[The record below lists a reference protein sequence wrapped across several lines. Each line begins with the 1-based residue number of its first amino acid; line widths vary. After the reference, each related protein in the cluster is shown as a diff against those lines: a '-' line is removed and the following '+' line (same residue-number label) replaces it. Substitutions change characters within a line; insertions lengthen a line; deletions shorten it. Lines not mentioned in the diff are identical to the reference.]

1 MWEKVKLGE
10 ICEIINGYAFKSSK
24 YVETNGAR
32 VIRITNVQKG
42 KIVDNDPKL
51 YPFNLLD
58 KLDNFEIKENHIL
71 MSLTGNV
78 GRVGLFPKELLPAY
92 LNQRVC
98 KITPLSERI
107 SKKYLYHYLNSSI
120 FEIEA
125 INASGGAAQ
134 LNLSSSWVS
143 KHEIPLPPLHIQ
155 EKIAEILD
163 KADELR
169 RKDQELQDKY
179 DQLAQAIFIDMF
191 GDPVKNEKGFRSGT
205 IRDLVK
211 EVKYGTSS
219 PAQENGMY
227 PYLRMNN
234 ITYNGSWD
242 YSSIKYI
249 NATESDY
256 LKYGLEYGDLIFNR
270 TNSKEL
276 VGKTAV
282 YKSLEK
288 VIIAG
293 YLIRVRVNNLAH
305 PDYISAYLNSKHGKK
320 TLVSMCKNIVGQ
332 ANINAQELQ
341 DIKILIPPIHLQEE
355 FAKKIEIIHQLKAQT
370 NAEKSEELFQSLLQK
385 AFK

>member
-1 MWEKVKLGE
+1 PVT
-10 ICEIINGYAFKSSK
+10 CSII
-24 YVETNGAR
+24 
-32 VIRITNVQKG
+32 
-42 KIVDNDPKL
+42 P
-51 YPFNLLD
+51 YPPR
-58 KLDNFEIKENHIL
+58 
-71 MSLTGNV
+71 ST
-78 GRVGLFPKELLPAY
+78 LFPYTTL
-92 LNQRVC
+92 
-98 KITPLSERI
+98 
-107 SKKYLYHYLNSSI
+107 
-120 FEIEA
+120 
-125 INASGGAAQ
+125 
-134 LNLSSSWVS
+134 
-143 KHEIPLPPLHIQ
+143 
-155 EKIAEILD
+155 
-163 KADELR
+163 
-169 RKDQELQDKY
+169 
-179 DQLAQAIFIDMF
+179 
-191 GDPVKNEKGFRSGT
+191 FRS
-205 IRDLVK
+205 
-211 EVKYGTSS
+211 
-219 PAQENGMY
+219 
-227 PYLRMNN
+227 N

-355 FAKKIEIIHQLKAQT
+355 FAKKIEIIHQLKAHT
-370 NAEKSEELFQSLLQK
+370 NAEKSEELFQSLDRKSTRLNSSHVK
-385 AFK
+385 ISYAV

>member
-1 MWEKVKLGE
+1 MWEKVKLGD
-10 ICEIINGYAFKSSK
+10 IVKIS
-24 YVETNGAR
+24 
-32 VIRITNVQKG
+32 KG
-42 KIVDNDPKL
+42 KKHTPTPNGKHRYINIEELHNPQNYILTDDEGIFVNSNDLIIAWDGANAGMVGTNLIGVIGSTLARLSIVNNTLNSNYLFWYLRSINDI
-51 YPFNLLD
+51 
-58 KLDNFEIKENHIL
+58 IK
-71 MSLTGNV
+71 SQRTGATIPHVN
-78 GRVGLFPKELLPAY
+78 GNALKEL
-92 LNQRVC
+92 
-98 KITPLSERI
+98 
-107 SKKYLYHYLNSSI
+107 
-120 FEIEA
+120 
-125 INASGGAAQ
+125 
-134 LNLSSSWVS
+134 
-143 KHEIPLPPLHIQ
+143 EIPLPPLHIQ

-293 YLIRVRVNNLAH
+293 YLIR
-305 PDYISAYLNSKHGKK
+305 
-320 TLVSMCKNIVGQ
+320 
-332 ANINAQELQ
+332 
-341 DIKILIPPIHLQEE
+341 
-355 FAKKIEIIHQLKAQT
+355 
-370 NAEKSEELFQSLLQK
+370 
-385 AFK
+385 